1 MRNFPDNFL
10 RMNTLV
16 QIDWHNFL
24 LGEDSWSFLLEVMLR
39 TLIMFFVVLIC
50 LRNMG
55 TRAVM
60 QGVFEVAL
68 IVSLGS
74 AGGDAMFYKDV
85 GILPA
90 TMVFVMV
97 LAIYKSIIFFVTK
110 SNRIERI
117 FNGEVFC
124 LILDGAFV
132 VSSLKREQMATS
144 EIYSDLRNLNVSQ
157 LGQVKQGYIEPSGKL
172 SLFYYPDN
180 ETKYGLSVL
189 PEQLKLKLKIITK
202 TGYYSCANCG
212 FTEVLNLAD
221 QFNCQQ
227 CSHAECCEAKN
238 GKRLT

>member
-1 MRNFPDNFL
+1 MDKLF
-10 RMNTLV
+10 
-16 QIDWHNFL
+16 QIDWHKFL
-24 LGEDSWSFLLEVMLR
+24 FGEDDWSFLLEVMLR

-50 LRNMG
+50 LRQMG

-68 IVSLGS
+68 IVALGS

-97 LAIYKSIIFFVTK
+97 LGIYKIIMFFMSK
-110 SNRIERI
+110 SSRIERI
-117 FNGEVFC
+117 FDGEVFC

-132 VSSLKREQMATS
+132 VSALKREQMATN

-172 SLFYYPDN
+172 SLFYYPED

-189 PEQLKLKLKIITK
+189 PERITHKFKIIPK
-202 TGYYSCANCG
+202 AGYFACANCG
-212 FTEVLNLAD
+212 YTEELIPD
-221 QFNCQQ
+221 IQFNCRR
-227 CSHAECCEAKN
+227 CNNKECCEADN
-238 GKRLT
+238 RVRLT